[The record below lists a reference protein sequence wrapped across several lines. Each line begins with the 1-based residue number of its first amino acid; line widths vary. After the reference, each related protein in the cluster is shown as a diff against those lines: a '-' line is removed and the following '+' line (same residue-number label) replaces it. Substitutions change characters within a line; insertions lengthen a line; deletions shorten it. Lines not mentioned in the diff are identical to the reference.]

1 MKDFLQ
7 GYNTIYAIA
16 AIGCIT
22 ILMKS
27 IAAIVYYRLIVQ
39 SEQMSKAKNKY
50 IKSVVERVKATYGLK
65 REIHNA
71 DCIVEKS
78 MLDMHVLGVSVEGWK
93 NFGVYGAGLIVFC
106 TVVSVAGGVYYS
118 MPDEWIMANVFVAGS
133 VLTLIV
139 LSEIIFKNRRKYRL
153 LKFEFADYINN
164 VLIPKFER
172 EAQYDVNEYNAE
184 LKQESYSD
192 DEDEQN
198 EEDIMPEEE
207 RIKLFEEI
215 MEEYL

>member
-27 IAAIVYYRLIVQ
+27 IAAIIYYRLTVQ

-50 IKSVVERVKATYGLK
+50 IKSVVERIKATYKLK

-71 DCIVEKS
+71 DCIVDKS
-78 MLDMHVLGVSVEGWK
+78 MLDMHVFGISVEGWK
-93 NFGVYGAGLIVFC
+93 NFGAYGAGLIVFC

-118 MPDEWIMANVFVAGS
+118 MPDEWIMANIFVAGS
-133 VLTLIV
+133 VLALVV

-164 VLIPKFER
+164 ILIPKFER
-172 EAQYDVNEYNAE
+172 ESRYDEEYNAE

-192 DEDEQN
+192 EEEEQD
-198 EEDIMPEEE
+198 EEDIMSEEE